1 MNPADGDTG
10 DPERID
16 GVLLSLVRGLTSRV
30 DRRSGLLLLLPLHLF
45 VSVAQCFLL
54 PFLLVLCC
62 ADGVLEASES
72 SGVSVSSGV
81 LACGAENGFQD
92 MRGNQKQMM
101 KQNCHVLM
109 FCQCLNVTQSSDH
122 TTNLITGH
130 VVPPRVL
137 STALVPQFVIWRGN
151 RGPMDFCEIWRFEA
165 SLFGERKR
173 RVWRPK

>member
-1 MNPADGDTG
+1 MTA
-10 DPERID
+10 R
-16 GVLLSLVRGLTSRV
+16 SSRAV
-30 DRRSGLLLLLPLHLF
+30 ARRSA
-45 VSVAQCFLL
+45 SV
-54 PFLLVLCC
+54 
-62 ADGVLEASES
+62 DGVLETSGS

-151 RGPMDFCEIWRFEA
+151 RGQWTFVRYGVSKRAFSASGNGEYGVRNKWRRAEI
-165 SLFGERKR
+165 
-173 RVWRPK
+173 